1 MNEDGSKSLINFIGE
16 FKDNTEEKEFF
27 EQDMRRA
34 ATNIKII
41 MLILGILNTV
51 FIIPD
56 YLLISNK
63 NSFVLIAVGRIIFLS
78 LVVLLFYRIKYMKKY
93 RVLVY
98 WITSYEL
105 FYVIL
110 FIFVFFQYEK
120 PDYLIQAFG
129 VMIIIIGIF
138 MVINRLINM
147 IAISVI
153 IIASFNIMALYY
165 IDGLKFSE
173 FSAGLVYLIIVLIL
187 CVIIAFKDNYYKRI
201 NYITN
206 KKLIELSNTDTL
218 TGIYNR
224 AKQNEEL
231 DRCINY
237 SNRYNTDLSV
247 VIIDFDD
254 FKKVN
259 DNYGHLTGDKLII
272 DFVKIVKNII
282 RKTDIFA
289 RWGGEEFV
297 LILPNTDIDK
307 AIEISERIRETVEN
321 NEFEKISKF
330 TCSFGVA
337 QLSGNDDSY
346 SILNKADLM
355 LYNAKNAGKN
365 IVMG

>member
-1 MNEDGSKSLINFIGE
+1 MNDDKSKSLINFIGE
-16 FKDNTEEKEFF
+16 FRDNTEENEFF
-27 EQDMRRA
+27 EQDMRKA

-56 YLLISNK
+56 YLLVSNK
-63 NSFVLIAVGRIIFLS
+63 NSFILIAVGRMLFLA
-78 LVVLLFYRIKYMKKY
+78 LVVLLFYRIKYMKKFKM
-93 RVLVY
+93 LVY
-98 WITSYEL
+98 WITAYEL

-129 VMIIIIGIF
+129 VMVIIIGIF

-147 IAISVI
+147 IAISVVT
-153 IIASFNIMALYY
+153 IATFNIMTLYY
-165 IDGLKFSE
+165 IEELKFSE
-173 FSAGLVYLIIVLIL
+173 FYAGLVYLIIVLIL
-187 CVIIAFKDNYYKRI
+187 CIIIAFKDNYYKRI
-201 NYITN
+201 NYINN
-206 KKLIELSNTDTL
+206 KKLIKISNMDPL

-231 DRCINY
+231 NRCINY
-237 SNRYNTDLSV
+237 SQRYNTDLSV
-247 VIIDFDD
+247 VIIDLDD

-259 DNYGHLTGDKLII
+259 DNYGHLIGDKSII
-272 DFVKIVKNII
+272 DFVKIVKDTI

-297 LILPNTDIDK
+297 LILPSTDIDE
-307 AIEISERIRETVEN
+307 AIEISERIRETVES
-321 NEFEKISKF
+321 NEFEKVRRM

-337 QLSGNDDSY
+337 QLSKADDSY
-346 SILNKADLM
+346 SILQKADQM
-355 LYNAKNAGKN
+355 LYAAKNAGKN